1 MFSHAYE
8 LASGF
13 TNPVITSVRYSNK
26 SVESSLGSFVILNE
40 EGWILT
46 AGHILNSFMGYQNHQ
61 KEISEHNAAIKAI
74 QDNATLLEQQ
84 KLKKINQ
91 LKRGFK
97 KQRRI
102 INHSFWWGADSLRI
116 DKFHINFDI
125 DLAIG
130 KFTNLSKGLIK
141 EFPKIINP
149 EKIKLGTS
157 LCKLGYPFYN
167 IRTTWNSQKNGFEL
181 DPKLFPIP
189 RFPLEG
195 MYTRNAILGKSRDNK
210 YKKKFIETS
219 SPGLRGQSG
228 GPIFDVNGTIWAIQ
242 SQTISLPLGFSP
254 KLRKGKKETIEHQF
268 INVGLGVH
276 TEIIVQFLNEHG
288 VNFEVA

>member
-1 MFSHAYE
+1 MFSNAYE

-13 TNPVITSVRYSNK
+13 TNPVITSIRFSDN

-40 EGWILT
+40 EGWIIT
-46 AGHILNSFMGYQNHQ
+46 AGHILNSFVGFQNHQ
-61 KEISEHNAAIKAI
+61 KELSKHNDAINEI
-74 QDNATLLEQQ
+74 QHNPTLLEQQ
-84 KLKKINQ
+84 KLKKISQ
-91 LKRGFK
+91 LKRNFE

-102 INHSFWWGADSLRI
+102 INHSFWWGADKLNI
-116 DKFHINFDI
+116 ETFHVNFDI

-130 KFTNLSKGLIK
+130 RLFSLPKGLIK
-141 EFPKIINP
+141 EYPKIINP
-149 EKIKLGTS
+149 QSLKLGTS

-167 IRTTWNSQKNGFEL
+167 IKTTWNSKTNGFEV

-195 MYTRNAILGKSRDNK
+195 MYTRNAILGTSKDKK
-210 YKKKFIETS
+210 YERKFIETS

-228 GPIFDVNGTIWAIQ
+228 GPIFDVSGRIWAIQ

-254 KLRKGKKETIEHQF
+254 KLKKGNKETIEHQF

-276 TEIIVQFLNEHG
+276 TEIIVKFLNEFG
-288 VNFEVA
+288 VKFEMS

>member
-1 MFSHAYE
+1 MFSNAYE

-13 TNPVITSVRYSNK
+13 TNPVITSIRFSNN
-26 SVESSLGSFVILNE
+26 SIESSLGSFVVLNE
-40 EGWILT
+40 EGWIIT
-46 AGHILNSFMGYQNHQ
+46 AGHILNSFMGFQNHQ
-61 KEISEHNAAIKAI
+61 KELSKHKAAINEI
-74 QDNATLLEQQ
+74 QHNPTLLEQQ
-84 KLKKINQ
+84 KHKKISQLKKN
-91 LKRGFK
+91 FE

-102 INHSFWWGADSLRI
+102 INHSFWWGADNLKI
-116 DKFHINFDI
+116 ETFHVNFDI

-130 KFTNLSKGLIK
+130 RLTNLPKGLIK
-141 EFPKIINP
+141 EYPKIINP
-149 EKIKLGTS
+149 QCLKPGTS

-167 IRTTWNSQKNGFEL
+167 IKTTWNSKTNGFEV

-195 MYTRNAILGKSRDNK
+195 MYTRNAILGTSKDKK
-210 YKKKFIETS
+210 YERKFIETS

-228 GPIFDVNGTIWAIQ
+228 GPIFDVNGRIWAIQ

-254 KLRKGKKETIEHQF
+254 KLKKGNKETIEHQF

-276 TEIIVQFLNEHG
+276 AEIIVKFLNEFG
-288 VNFEVA
+288 VKFEMS